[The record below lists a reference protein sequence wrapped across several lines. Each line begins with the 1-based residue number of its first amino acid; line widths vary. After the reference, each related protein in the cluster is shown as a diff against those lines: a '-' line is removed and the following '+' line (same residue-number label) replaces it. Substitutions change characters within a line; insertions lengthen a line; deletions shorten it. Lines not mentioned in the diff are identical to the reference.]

1 MRAAGAETELMQT
14 VSFACCS
21 LTTNRMKFPFDPT
34 QHSGVCWVLERALLP
49 PKVFVKLLSD
59 PVRDRSGKAHL
70 SEKVLEDM
78 LSCQRIILPMKH
90 LQSPFLVFFLSVFL
104 ISKALI
110 LWQRAAFNLQ
120 HSGAPRSA
128 AFRG

>member
-1 MRAAGAETELMQT
+1 MQT
-14 VSFACCS
+14 INFAWCS

-34 QHSGVCWVLERALLP
+34 QHSGVCWVLEKTLLP
-49 PKVFVKLLSD
+49 PKVFVNLLSD
-59 PVRDRSGKAHL
+59 PVGDRS
-70 SEKVLEDM
+70 SEAVIRKSVEDK

-90 LQSPFLVFFLSVFL
+90 LQSSFLVVFFFFIY
-104 ISKALI
+104 ISNLKSSH

-120 HSGAPRSA
+120 RSGVPRSA